1 MEILELLRTVSERQR
16 GFAQA
21 RRLYSDRLAPEFNP
35 FDFIA
40 PNEIKL
46 SRILAW
52 LLNPKEKH
60 GQGAR
65 FLRLLPDILS
75 KPAWPLGTPEGA
87 ETRTEA

>member
-52 LLNPKEKH
+52 LLKPKENH
-60 GQGAR
+60 GQGALFASSPR
-65 FLRLLPDILS
+65 HREQACLA
-75 KPAWPLGTPEGA
+75 AWDT
-87 ETRTEA
+87 